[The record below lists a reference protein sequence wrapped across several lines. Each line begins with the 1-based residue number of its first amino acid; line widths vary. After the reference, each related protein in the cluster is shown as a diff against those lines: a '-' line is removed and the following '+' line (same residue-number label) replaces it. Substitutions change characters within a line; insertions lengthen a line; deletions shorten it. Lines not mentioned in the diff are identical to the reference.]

1 MKKEL
6 VGLDIGSW
14 SVKAAVM
21 AGTENGPYLKY
32 AETKKIPESG
42 FSPSWLKSFLIDFAR
57 RHGLKRPV
65 FCLTLPPDTQK
76 FIIKFFTM
84 PKLAE
89 KELAKSIKYELESR
103 LLQPFENTVYRWAA
117 AEEQM
122 KNLNII
128 SATAEKDYLRSIT
141 VKGIRIA
148 AVEPQPVSILRL
160 IKGSAAVI
168 DFGHTG
174 TRIMIYR
181 DGRFSHMHVSKIG
194 GRNFTE
200 ALAEVCNDPETLK
213 HEKGAVV
220 KNPDIEPD
228 EETKKLSEILNPVAD
243 ELAREIKQAVR
254 ACEAREGTALETV
267 YYTGGASKLRYLPE
281 RIGAELE
288 QDIFPVPVGFLDET
302 GLEFSPGIEYA
313 PACGACLYRKSGYLG
328 ELNFRSSLRS
338 GLEPDFRNLCIFILS
353 FGLAVQGGLYALNR
367 QAESKAAELRSELA
381 AVNARISD
389 IRNRIRNS
397 ESAVIYYSETE
408 RLLAAVKESE
418 KGTFGTRL
426 RHIAGLT
433 PKGVTLTEI
442 TDLGGG
448 EIELKGKARDYSRIG
463 CFAIALEQI
472 GRVELKHIGDELDFT
487 IKVIAENP
495 DFVQP

>member
-1 MKKEL
+1 LKKEL

-32 AETKKIPESG
+32 AETEKIPENG

-57 RHGLKRPV
+57 RHRLKRPV

-103 LLQPFENTVYRWAA
+103 LLQPFENTIYRWAA
-117 AEEQM
+117 AEEQA
-122 KNLNII
+122 KNLNIVT
-128 SATAEKDYLRSIT
+128 AVAEKDHLRSVT
-141 VKGIRIA
+141 AKGIRFASI
-148 AVEPQPVSILRL
+148 EPQPVSILRL
-160 IKGSAAVI
+160 IKTNAAVI

-181 DGRFSHMHVSKIG
+181 NGKFSHMYVSKIG
-194 GRNFTE
+194 GRDFTE
-200 ALAEVCNDPETLK
+200 LLAKISDDPETLK
-213 HEKGAVV
+213 HEKGAVT
-220 KNPDIEPD
+220 KNPETD
-228 EETKKLSEILNPVAD
+228 EEIKKLSKILNPLAD
-243 ELAREIKQAVR
+243 ELALEIKQAVR
-254 ACEAREGTALETV
+254 AWEAREESVLETV
-267 YYTGGASKLRYLPE
+267 YYTGGASKLHYLPE

-288 QDIFPVPVGFLDET
+288 QGIFPVPVSFPDKT
-302 GLEFSPGIEYA
+302 RLEFSPGIEYA
-313 PACGACLYRKSGYLG
+313 PACGACLYERAGYLN
-328 ELNFRSSLRS
+328 ELNFRSLLRS
-338 GLEPDFRNLCIFILS
+338 GLNIDFRNFWILILS
-353 FGLAVQGGLYALNR
+353 FGLTAQGGLYALNR
-367 QAESKAAELRSELA
+367 QAELTAAELRSELA
-381 AVNARISD
+381 AANARISD
-389 IRNRIRNS
+389 IRNRIQS
-397 ESAVIYYSETE
+397 LESSIMYYSETE
-408 RLLAAVKESE
+408 RLVTAVKESE
-418 KGTFGTRL
+418 KGAFSSRL
-426 RHIAGLT
+426 RYIAGLT

-448 EIELKGKARDYSRIG
+448 EIELKGKARDYARIG
-463 CFAIALEQI
+463 FFAIALEQI